1 MFAGLVLVGCACCV
15 PYIRMADGE
24 GTVAQHAHALGAVTR
39 GAVDF
44 SPSAVAD
51 VAGGVGNLPAIDEH
65 GRILLLRH
73 NCTIRQSQ
81 IIQRITI
88 ATTWT
93 G

>member
-1 MFAGLVLVGCACCV
+1 MS
-15 PYIRMADGE
+15 YIGMADGE
-24 GTVAQHAHALGAVTR
+24 GVVVQHVQALRAVT
-39 GAVDF
+39 GCAVDL
-44 SPSAVAD
+44 SPPAVAD

-73 NCTIRQSQ
+73 NCTVRQSQ

-88 ATTWT
+88 TTTWT

>member
-1 MFAGLVLVGCACCV
+1 M

-24 GTVAQHAHALGAVTR
+24 GKVAQHAHALGAVAR
-39 GAVDF
+39 GAVDLP
-44 SPSAVAD
+44 PSAVAD

-73 NCTIRQSQ
+73 NCTVRQSQ

-88 ATTWT
+88 TTTWT